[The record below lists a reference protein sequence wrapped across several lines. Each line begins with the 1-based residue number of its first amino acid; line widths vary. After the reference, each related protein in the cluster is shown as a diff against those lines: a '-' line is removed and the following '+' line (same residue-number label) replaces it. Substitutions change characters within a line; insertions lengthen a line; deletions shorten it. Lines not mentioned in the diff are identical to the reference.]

1 MDCGS
6 SPFLGSR
13 FFPPSLISVCHR
25 LDPKAMLFGTNAI
38 PAPPLPASE
47 AARVR
52 GLLEARRLRGKK
64 LLLCSG
70 GADELVPYAASAP
83 LIAVLQEAVADG
95 RAGVALEDRVYDGV
109 GHRFS
114 KDMVEDAVRF
124 LVKVVG
130 EGPRER
136 REEEKARI

>member
-1 MDCGS
+1 
-6 SPFLGSR
+6 
-13 FFPPSLISVCHR
+13 
-25 LDPKAMLFGTNAI
+25 MLFGTNAI
-38 PAPPLPASE
+38 PTPPLSASE

-52 GLLEARRLRGKK
+52 GVLEARRLRGKK

-83 LIAVLQEAVADG
+83 LIAVLQDAVADG
-95 RAGVALEDRVYDGV
+95 RAGVTLEDRVYDGV

-136 REEEKARI
+136 RDEEKARI